1 MRRLKARIR
10 RQQSRWAAGLAIC
23 LLSQSV
29 PNWSALAAS
38 DSLGAVQGER
48 KLVVYH
54 TTTLPDAAA
63 IAQGFKKK
71 YPFAEVENYR
81 GTGKTNSDFRQ
92 RRQQNFHATSW
103 KSVHYPIGCCA
114 FPHR

>member
-1 MRRLKARIR
+1 VKAEETRCVDLKPESGA
-10 RQQSRWAAGLAIC
+10 SKAVGLPD
-23 LLSQSV
+23 LRFVYFPSLSQTGVRLLLRIPLV
-29 PNWSALAAS
+29 PS
-38 DSLGAVQGER
+38 
-48 KLVVYH
+48 
-54 TTTLPDAAA
+54 TTLPDAAA

>member
-38 DSLGAVQGER
+38 DSLGAV
-48 KLVVYH
+48 H
-54 TTTLPDAAA
+54 HPPDAAA